1 MKFTKFGKAL
11 LISALSAGVI
21 LSVTSCIQ
29 DYSVGYLYVT
39 GTVTAGTSSNGII
52 SGFKIDHNTGQ
63 LTPINGLPVSSG
75 GANPVR
81 AILLSGSRFLYV
93 LNRGVS
99 SNPAGSNICTT
110 QYPCQN
116 SDITQFAIGAN
127 GILTAQET
135 FYTKGLN
142 PFRMVAD
149 NSGSFI
155 YVLEHDSIGA
165 DGINPSSSTN
175 PNPNCAAALTGATTC
190 GDITAFSVNSTT
202 GRLQLILN
210 NQVTA
215 AGGGAPLTY
224 FPIPS
229 NPVDFLMASGTIL
242 TLSGAP
248 TITAAA
254 PCTTAAELASS
265 YPYVCGTTVYPYAQN
280 STNGQLT
287 ASQNSAQTLNIAQG
301 TAIVTGGGYVF
312 VLDNEAPNP
321 NPTVASS
328 QMLPYSVGSG
338 GALLPATSGPIPD
351 DPNQSNPIYLVTENK
366 GKWFYVAN
374 QGNNVTGTGT
384 AQSGIAGYVINSPF
398 QPTEMAGTPIGFGT
412 GAGPQCLVEDPSNQY
427 FYTANFNDSS
437 VSGQS
442 IDENAGTLRPL
453 NQTTK
458 APTEYTLTGPP
469 TWCLVD
475 GRTN

>member
-11 LISALSAGVI
+11 LMSAISAGVI

-39 GTVTAGTSSNGII
+39 GTVTASTSSNGIV
-52 SGFKIDHNTGQ
+52 SGFKIDHNTGK
-63 LTPINGLPVSSG
+63 LTTINGLPVSSG

-81 AILLSGSRFLYV
+81 AVLLTGSRFLYV
-93 LNRGVS
+93 LNRGV
-99 SNPAGSNICTT
+99 NAAGSDNCTT
-110 QYPCQN
+110 ANPCQN
-116 SDITQFAIGAN
+116 ANITQFAIGAN
-127 GILTAQET
+127 GILTPQET
-135 FYTKGLN
+135 FYTQGLN
-142 PFRMVAD
+142 PFRMITD
-149 NSGSFI
+149 TSGSYI
-155 YVLEHDSIGA
+155 YVLEHDSLYNGA
-165 DGINPSSSTN
+165 PSSSTN

-190 GDITAFSVNSTT
+190 GDITAFSVNGTT
-202 GRLQLILN
+202 GRLQLIVN
-210 NQVTA
+210 AQVTA
-215 AGGGAPLTY
+215 AGGGASLPY
-224 FPIPS
+224 FPIPA
-229 NPVDFLMASGTIL
+229 NPVDFVMTGGTIITMSGT
-242 TLSGAP
+242 
-248 TITAAA
+248 TA
-254 PCTTAAELASS
+254 TASTS
-265 YPYVCGTTVYPYAQN
+265 YPYTGGATVFPYAQN

-287 ASQNSAQTLNIAQG
+287 VSQNSAQPLNIKQG
-301 TAIVTGGGYVF
+301 TAIVVGGGYLF

-321 NPTVASS
+321 NPTIATS
-328 QMLPYSVGSG
+328 QILPYTVGSN
-338 GALLPATSGPIPD
+338 GALLAATSGPIPD
-351 DPNQSNPIYLVTENK
+351 DPNQSDPVYLVQENK

-374 QGNNVTGTGT
+374 QGNNVTGSGT

-437 VSGQS
+437 VTGQS

-453 NQTTK
+453 NQSTK
-458 APTEYTLTGPP
+458 APSEYTLTGPP